1 MKFRKHLRF
10 SACALLLAT
19 ASHYAAA
26 SSTAPVRLLVGFVPG
41 GTSDTVARLL
51 ADELRGELGRNVM
64 VENKPGAGG
73 RIAAEVLKSSAPD
86 GTTYMFAP
94 DSWAIFPTL
103 LLPESTLRYSY
114 IKDMA
119 PVAKVISY
127 PLGFYGSQMSGAKNL
142 KDFVELAK
150 KNKDLT
156 LYASAGTGSITEFLG
171 ILMSEKFGVKMTVV
185 PYKGAGEVKTA
196 LLGNQVAAGI
206 MAPGEILQFTKD
218 GKITPF
224 GFMTKER
231 WSVAP
236 NIPTLREQGFD
247 VTQGEAFM
255 GVWASAKTPANER
268 EKMELAIKNIV
279 AKESFRQKVLKASV
293 QPDFAGS
300 RELDQEVK
308 GLLDFWRPL
317 VKAHAMSNGK

>member
-1 MKFRKHLRF
+1 MKIFKYFRF
-10 SACALLLAT
+10 SACTLLLAT
-19 ASHYAAA
+19 ASQYAAA
-26 SSTAPVRLLVGFVPG
+26 NASAPVRLLVGFVPG

-51 ADELRGELGRNVM
+51 AEELRGELGRNVI

-73 RIAAEVLKSSAPD
+73 RIAAEMLKSSKPD

-94 DSWAIFPTL
+94 DNWAIFPTL
-103 LLPESTLRYSY
+103 LLPETTLRYNY
-114 IKDMA
+114 LKDMA

-127 PLGFYGSQMSGAKNL
+127 PLGFYGSQMSGAKDL
-142 KDFVELAK
+142 KEFVELAK

-171 ILMSEKFGVKMTVV
+171 ILMREKFGVKMTVV
-185 PYKGAGEVKTA
+185 PYKGGGEVKTA

-206 MAPGEILQFTKD
+206 MAPSEILQFTKER
-218 GKITPF
+218 KITAF

-236 NIPTLREQGFD
+236 NIPTLKEQGFD

-255 GVWASAKTPANER
+255 GVWASSKTEASER
-268 EKMELAIKNIV
+268 EKMEKAIKNIV
-279 AKESFRQKVLKASV
+279 AKDSFRQKVLKTSV
-293 QPDFAGS
+293 YPEFSGS
-300 RELDQEVK
+300 QDLDREVK
-308 GLLDFWRPL
+308 NLLNF
-317 VKAHAMSNGK
+317 